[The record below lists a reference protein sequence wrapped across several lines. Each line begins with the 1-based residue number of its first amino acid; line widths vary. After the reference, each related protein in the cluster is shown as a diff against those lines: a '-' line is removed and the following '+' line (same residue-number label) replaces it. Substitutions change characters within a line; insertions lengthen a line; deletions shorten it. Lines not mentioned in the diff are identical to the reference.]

1 MNISQETIAK
11 VEESLGPVSFFN
23 RNNITEDLTTADEL
37 IIYYYN
43 NGEYCGVKVKAT
55 KKETTFERVLQEVEK
70 KKIKLPN
77 DFRLFEPLAKLS
89 GIAGFTCYGLS
100 LCTISHQEKK
110 EKQLDAFLGNL
121 GINYSKEY
129 SDAQWVMRYKI
140 SKSRENLARV
150 AAIK

>member
-11 VEESLGPVSFFN
+11 LEESLGLVSFFN

-37 IIYYYN
+37 IIYHYN
-43 NGEYCGVKVKAT
+43 NGEHCGVKVKAT

-70 KKIKLPN
+70 KKIKLPS
-77 DFRLFEPLAKLS
+77 DFRQFEPLAKLS
-89 GIAGFTCYGLS
+89 GIAEFTCYGLS
-100 LCTISHQEKK
+100 LCTISRQEKK
-110 EKQLDAFLGNL
+110 EKQLDAFLDNL